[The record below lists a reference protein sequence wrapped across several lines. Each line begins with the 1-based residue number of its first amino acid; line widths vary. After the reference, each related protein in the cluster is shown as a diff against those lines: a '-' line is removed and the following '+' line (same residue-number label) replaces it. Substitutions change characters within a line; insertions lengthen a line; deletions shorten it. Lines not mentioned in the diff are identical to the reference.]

1 MADEHAKEQP
11 IIVIKKISGH
21 GGHHG
26 GAWKVAYADFVTAM
40 MALFMVLW
48 LLNASQ
54 ETQKA
59 IGGYFQDPEGNGK
72 LIGSDMAGAGG
83 ESIDLAAKDMEKLK
97 EKISQ
102 SLKESSKFKELED
115 KIVMVVTGEGLRIEL
130 LESDTGTFFES
141 GSPVPTAQATEIIGK
156 LAQEA
161 GKLPNKLTIEG
172 HTDSK
177 RFAGDYSN
185 WELSADRANT
195 ARRIMQVHG
204 VREDQCIQ
212 IRGFADQTLRK
223 KEDPS
228 DPSNRR
234 ISIIIHH
241 LEGPKKKPADKAA
254 KAEGGHGEEK
264 KADAHGEE
272 KKADSKGDSHGAEKK
287 ADSHGDSHGAEK
299 KPAAH

>member
-1 MADEHAKEQP
+1 MAEDNAAKEQP
-11 IIVIKKISGH
+11 IIVIKKVSGH

-48 LLNASQ
+48 LLSASQ

-59 IGGYFQDPEGNGK
+59 IGGYFQDPSGNGK

-97 EKISQ
+97 EKIAQ
-102 SLKESSKFKELED
+102 SLKESSKFKELQD

-141 GSPVPTAQATEIIGK
+141 GSPVPTVQATEIIGK
-156 LAQEA
+156 LAQEV
-161 GKLPNKLTIEG
+161 GQLPNKVFIEG
-172 HTDSK
+172 HTDAK
-177 RFAGDYSN
+177 QFAGEYSN

-195 ARRIMQVHG
+195 TRRIMHAHG
-204 VREDQCIQ
+204 IREDQVVQ
-212 IRGFADQTLRK
+212 IRGFASQHLRK
-223 KEDPS
+223 KDTPG

-234 ISIIIHH
+234 ISIIVEHA
-241 LEGPKKKPADKAA
+241 EGAKKAA
-254 KAEGGHGEEK
+254 KAKDAAEKTPGGHGEKKPDSHGE
-264 KADAHGEE
+264 KADAHT
-272 KKADSKGDSHGAEKK
+272 
-287 ADSHGDSHGAEK
+287 
-299 KPAAH
+299 KPQAAH

>member
-1 MADEHAKEQP
+1 MAEENAAKEQP
-11 IIVIKKISGH
+11 IIVIKKVSGH

-48 LLNASQ
+48 LLSASQ

-59 IGGYFQDPEGNGK
+59 IGGYFQDPTGNGK

-97 EKISQ
+97 EKIAQ
-102 SLKESSKFKELED
+102 SLKESSKFKELQD

-141 GSPVPTAQATEIIGK
+141 GSPVPTVQATEIIGR
-156 LAQEA
+156 LAQEV
-161 GKLPNKLTIEG
+161 GQLPNKVFIEG
-172 HTDSK
+172 HTDAK
-177 RFAGDYSN
+177 QFAGEYSN

-195 ARRIMQVHG
+195 TRRIMHAHGIRENQV
-204 VREDQCIQ
+204 VQ
-212 IRGFADQTLRK
+212 IRGFASQHLRK
-223 KEDPS
+223 KDAPD

-234 ISIIIHH
+234 ISIIVEHA
-241 LEGPKKKPADKAA
+241 EGAKKAVRANDAAA
-254 KAEGGHGEEK
+254 KTTGGHGEKKPDSHGE
-264 KADAHGEE
+264 KADAH
-272 KKADSKGDSHGAEKK
+272 A
-287 ADSHGDSHGAEK
+287 
-299 KPAAH
+299 KPKAAH